1 MNSEKL
7 WCMFSGKKT
16 PKELMKSE
24 FSSIFWVRL
33 TANNDVWVSVDSFYV
48 YLGYSNIHLNE
59 TCSKWSMYSMS
70 REYIYELFVFKQ
82 QIPKFSQHTLFNF
95 ITNLWKFENWW
106 CITLPYSI
114 ILPILWK
121 LMVCYCKLFLNNSWI
136 NFQSIFKDFS
146 KNFQSI

>member
-7 WCMFSGKKT
+7 WCMFSGKKN

-95 ITNLWKFENWW
+95 IYKSMK
-106 CITLPYSI
+106 I
-114 ILPILWK
+114 WK
-121 LMVCYCKLFLNNSWI
+121 LMVYYFALFYYIANSLEI
-136 NFQSIFKDFS
+136 DGLLLQIIFE
-146 KNFQSI
+146 